1 MVAVYHAGMCDS
13 TEVSAGL
20 SPTQRYALAYLAG
33 QCEGPVLDPRLRV
46 TINFHPD
53 RLHQDALILHWLAH
67 DARYRSQFE
76 TGTSNGGLT
85 AHAGG
90 ARWQWESR
98 IFGGAYDN
106 APPHER
112 PKYGALDHRR
122 TGAGG
127 SPRFGSAH
135 LRLSASVVHRSTFCF
150 PDSVFEPT
158 CFGVAGG
165 CALLDVAARD
175 RRDRLDHYVEAHVHG
190 TLRIPDDVEAL
201 VLDPC
206 YRGTTIETLAARLG
220 CAVEWHAGFA
230 LEAAAWHHLGAYRG
244 EHIAALGRV
253 LAGGGLLTPLQIG
266 AAARTG
272 RYDPQHL
279 KQVWHCLARYGDRSW
294 PAGDRAGSAE

>member
-1 MVAVYHAGMCDS
+1 MRDS
-13 TEVSAGL
+13 TDRPTGL
-20 SPTQRYALAYLAG
+20 SPTQRHALAILADR
-33 QCEGPVLDPRLRV
+33 CDGPALDPQLRV

-53 RLHQDALILHWLAH
+53 RLHRGQPVLHWLAH
-67 DARYRSQFE
+67 DACYRSQFE

-90 ARWQWESR
+90 ARWLWESR
-98 IFGGAYDN
+98 IFGGAYDG
-106 APPHER
+106 APAHER

-122 TGAGG
+122 TGVGG

-135 LRLSASVVHRSTFCF
+135 LRLAASVVQRSTFCF

-158 CFGVAGG
+158 RFGVAARCG
-165 CALLDVAARD
+165 LVEIAARD

-190 TLRIPDDVEAL
+190 ALRIPGDIEAL

-206 YRGTTIETLAARLG
+206 YRGTSIETLAARLG

-230 LEAAAWHHLGAYRG
+230 LDASAWRDLGAYRG
-244 EHIAALGRV
+244 EHIAELGLAL
-253 LAGGGLLTPLQIG
+253 ANGGVLTPLQIG
-266 AAARTG
+266 EAARTG

-279 KQVWHCLARYGDRSW
+279 KQVWHCLARYGDNSW
-294 PAGDRAGSAE
+294 PASSAGAELPG